1 MSITWFNITSKYNN
15 QKIIYSSDNGNN
27 YKTIT
32 IPEGIWDFDK
42 LNSYINSQIN
52 DNNPINITFD
62 RNTLYTT
69 IKIKEN
75 YSLDLSRSNFNNLL
89 GFKKIIKFWYSSRIK
104 NTKSK

>member
-1 MSITWFNITSKYNN
+1 MNIITK
-15 QKIIYSSDNGNN
+15 KILYSSDNGNN

-42 LNSYINSQIN
+42 LNSYINSQI
-52 DNNPINITFD
+52 INITFD

-75 YSLDLSRSNFNNLL
+75 YSLDLSQSNFNNLL
-89 GFKKIIKFWYSSRIK
+89 GFKKIVKFWYSSRIK

>member
-1 MSITWFNITSKYNN
+1 M
-15 QKIIYSSDNGNN
+15 GN
-27 YKTIT
+27 TRPRPDGGVIT

-75 YSLDLSRSNFNNLL
+75 YSLDLSQSNFNNLL
-89 GFKKIIKFWYSSRIK
+89 GFKKKLNSG
-104 NTKSK
+104 THQ